1 MREGLLGISRFDSG
15 ISHNI
20 VASREG
26 AEFQA
31 ALFCGECGWNY
42 IGKPSG
48 ERVRLPPVWEYAS
61 AFFMQGVSSNFVAAP
76 LFVVKKS
83 F

>member
-1 MREGLLGISRFDSG
+1 MREGLLGIGRFNSG

-26 AEFQA
+26 AEFRS
-31 ALFCGECGWNY
+31 ALFRSECGWNY

-61 AFFMQGVSSNFVAAP
+61 ADFMQAFHQNLSLHLLCQTEKRF
-76 LFVVKKS
+76 
-83 F
+83 